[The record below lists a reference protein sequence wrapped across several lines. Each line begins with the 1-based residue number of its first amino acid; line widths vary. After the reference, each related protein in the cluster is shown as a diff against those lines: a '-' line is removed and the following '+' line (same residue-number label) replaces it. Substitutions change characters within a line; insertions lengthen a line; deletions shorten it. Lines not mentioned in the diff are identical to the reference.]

1 MLDPGLVARKQE
13 ETLPAVARVGYGR
26 REALVG
32 FTQEKAQ
39 GPSMSKKDA
48 NKRPGRMKA
57 KGPLGWGEDGCSVA
71 QCVFKASTR
80 TRTER
85 WLGEGFLQ
93 FLVVVNLGPWL
104 DMCKVTLYVAISRSS
119 ANGLQTHSIV
129 HARRRFPGAAAGCAR
144 KHSEFP

>member
-39 GPSMSKKDA
+39 GPSMSKKDP

-57 KGPLGWGEDGCSVA
+57 KGPLGWGEDWREEDGTHIWPHGGLIV
-71 QCVFKASTR
+71 TR
-80 TRTER
+80 
-85 WLGEGFLQ
+85 FDQ
-93 FLVVVNLGPWL
+93 
-104 DMCKVTLYVAISRSS
+104 I
-119 ANGLQTHSIV
+119 
-129 HARRRFPGAAAGCAR
+129 
-144 KHSEFP
+144 